1 VVGVEVAKA
10 TVRRPY
16 TDAMLRVALA
26 LITMLAAALVAVPIL
41 SVGANV
47 LTPGTGAT
55 WSHLASTVLPEYIG
69 ATIVLCIGVGI
80 GSVMLGVGSAW
91 LVTHL
96 DFPLRRTFEWALVLP
111 LAMPAYVMAYTYA
124 DVLQFAGPLQTAL
137 REAMG
142 WKRDDYWF
150 PDVRSVGGAVVMLS
164 CVLYPYVYLLVRIAF
179 LERGAALLDAGRALG
194 LTPWQSFLRVS
205 VPMARPAIAAGA
217 ALALME
223 TLSDYGTVSYFGVQT
238 FTTGIYHAWFSLGDR
253 TAAAQLATALLVFV
267 VTVLAL
273 ERLSRGQ
280 ARFAS
285 LGSVRTPT
293 PGIRLGGWHA
303 GLAVLGCAIPFGL
316 GFVVPCLILARLALS
331 TGDAEFGP
339 RFIDLARNS
348 FVLATLTAL
357 VAGAVALALAY
368 ARRIDP
374 RPATRAAHWF
384 AGMGYAIPGSVVAVG
399 LLIPLARLDNALAE
413 WLRATWGWHTGL
425 LLTGGLAALVYAC
438 VVRFMATA
446 LHTVDSA
453 LARVTPHMDDASRS
467 LGMAPGQTLLR
478 VHVPLLRRGLLTAAL
493 LVFIDVMKELPA
505 TLVMRPFNF
514 DTLATQVYRLASDE
528 RLAEAATA
536 SIAIVVVGLLPLVL
550 LSRQIAAER
559 R

>member
-1 VVGVEVAKA
+1 
-10 TVRRPY
+10 
-16 TDAMLRVALA
+16 MLRVALA
-26 LITMLAAALVAVPIL
+26 LITMIAAALVAVPVL

-47 LTPGTGAT
+47 FAAGTGAT
-55 WSHLASTVLPEYIG
+55 WAHLASTVLPDYIV
-69 ATIVLCIGVGI
+69 ATVVLCIGVGF

-124 DVLQFAGPLQTAL
+124 DVLQFAGPLQTAM

-142 WKRDDYWF
+142 WKRGDYWF

-164 CVLYPYVYLLVRIAF
+164 CVLYPYVYLIVRIAF

-194 LTPWQSFLRVS
+194 LTPWRSFLRVS
-205 VPMARPAIAAGA
+205 LPMARPAIAAGV

-223 TLSDYGTVSYFGVQT
+223 TLADYGTVSYFGVQT
-238 FTTGIYHAWFSLGDR
+238 FTTGIFHAWFSLGDR
-253 TAAAQLATALLVFV
+253 SAAAQLAMALLVFV
-267 VTVLAL
+267 LTVLAI
-273 ERLSRGQ
+273 ERISRGA

-285 LGSVRTPT
+285 SGPT
-293 PGIRLGGWHA
+293 RVPPPGIRLEGWRA
-303 GLAVLGCAIPFGL
+303 ALAIAGCAVPFAL
-316 GFVVPCLILARLALS
+316 GFVIPCTILFVLALG
-331 TGDAEFGP
+331 TGDSEFGP
-339 RFIDLARNS
+339 RFVELARNS
-348 FVLATLTAL
+348 FVLSLTTAGVACLVAL
-357 VAGAVALALAY
+357 VLAY

-384 AGMGYAIPGSVVAVG
+384 AGMGYAIPGPVIAVG
-399 LLIPLARLDNALAE
+399 LLIPLARLDNAVAE
-413 WLRATWGWHTGL
+413 WLRSSFGWHTGL
-425 LLTGGLAALVYAC
+425 LITGGLAALVYAC

-446 LHTVDSA
+446 LQTMDSA
-453 LARVTPHMDDASRS
+453 LARITPHMDDAARS
-467 LGMAPGQTLLR
+467 LGLAPVQTLAR

-536 SIAIVVVGLLPLVL
+536 SIAIVVVGLLPMVL

>member
-1 VVGVEVAKA
+1 
-10 TVRRPY
+10 
-16 TDAMLRVALA
+16 MLRVALA
-26 LITMLAAALVAVPIL
+26 LITMIAAALVAVPVL

-47 LTPGTGAT
+47 FAAGTGAT
-55 WSHLASTVLPEYIG
+55 WAHLASTVLPDYIV
-69 ATIVLCIGVGI
+69 ATVVLCIGVGF

-124 DVLQFAGPLQTAL
+124 DVLQFAGPLQTAM

-142 WKRDDYWF
+142 WKRGDYWF

-164 CVLYPYVYLLVRIAF
+164 CVLYPYVYLIVRIAF

-194 LTPWQSFLRVS
+194 LTPWRSFLRVS
-205 VPMARPAIAAGA
+205 LPMARPAIAAGV

-223 TLSDYGTVSYFGVQT
+223 TLADYGTVSYFGVQT
-238 FTTGIYHAWFSLGDR
+238 FTTGIFHAWFSLGDR
-253 TAAAQLATALLVFV
+253 SAAAQLAMALLVFV
-267 VTVLAL
+267 LTVLAM
-273 ERLSRGQ
+273 ERISRGA

-285 LGSVRTPT
+285 SGPT
-293 PGIRLGGWHA
+293 RVPPPGIRLEGWRA
-303 GLAVLGCAIPFGL
+303 ALAIAGCAVPFAL
-316 GFVVPCLILARLALS
+316 GFVIPCTILFVLALG
-331 TGDAEFGP
+331 TGDSEFGP
-339 RFIDLARNS
+339 RFVELARNS
-348 FVLATLTAL
+348 FVLSLTTAGVACLVAL
-357 VAGAVALALAY
+357 VLAY

-384 AGMGYAIPGSVVAVG
+384 AGMGYAIPGPVIAVG
-399 LLIPLARLDNALAE
+399 LLIPLARLDNAVAE
-413 WLRATWGWHTGL
+413 WLRSSFGWHTGL
-425 LLTGGLAALVYAC
+425 LITGGLAALVYAC

-446 LHTVDSA
+446 LHTMDSA
-453 LARVTPHMDDASRS
+453 LARITPHMDDAARS
-467 LGMAPGQTLLR
+467 LGLAPAQTLAR
-478 VHVPLLRRGLLTAAL
+478 VHVPLLHRGLLTAAL

-536 SIAIVVVGLLPLVL
+536 SIAIVVVGLLPMVL

>member
-1 VVGVEVAKA
+1 
-10 TVRRPY
+10 
-16 TDAMLRVALA
+16 MLRVALA
-26 LITMLAAALVAVPIL
+26 LITMLAAALVAVPVL

-47 LTPGTGAT
+47 FTPGTGAT
-55 WSHLASTVLPEYIG
+55 WSHLAATVLPDYIG
-69 ATIVLCIGVGI
+69 ATAVLCLGVGVA
-80 GSVMLGVGSAW
+80 SVLLGVGSAW

-124 DVLQFAGPLQTAL
+124 DVLQFAGPLQSAL

-142 WKRDDYWF
+142 WKRGDYWF
-150 PDVRSVGGAVVMLS
+150 PDVRSLGGAVVMLA
-164 CVLYPYVYLLVRIAF
+164 CVLYPYVYLLARIAF

-205 VPMARPAIAAGA
+205 LPMARPAIAAGT

-273 ERLSRGQ
+273 ERVSRGQ
-280 ARFAS
+280 ARFAPVGPARAS
-285 LGSVRTPT
+285 PH
-293 PGIRLGGWHA
+293 GIRLSGWRA
-303 GLAVLGCAIPFGL
+303 GLAVLGCAIPFAL
-316 GFVVPCLILARLALS
+316 GFVVPCLILLRMALA

-339 RFIDLARNS
+339 RFLHLARNS
-348 FVLATLTAL
+348 FLLAALTAV
-357 VAGAVALALAY
+357 VACTVALALGY

-374 RPATRAAHWF
+374 RPATRAAHWL

-413 WLRATWGWHTGL
+413 WLRTSFGWQTGL
-425 LLTGGLAALVYAC
+425 LLTGSLAALVYAC

-446 LHTVDSA
+446 LQTVDSA
-453 LARVTPHMDDASRS
+453 LARITPHMDDAARS
-467 LGMAPGQTLLR
+467 LGLAPSQTLLR

-514 DTLATQVYRLASDE
+514 ETLATQVYRLASDE

-536 SIAIVVVGLLPLVL
+536 SIAIVVVGLLPLLL

>member
-1 VVGVEVAKA
+1 
-10 TVRRPY
+10 
-16 TDAMLRVALA
+16 MLRVALA
-26 LITMLAAALVAVPIL
+26 LITMIAAALVAVPVL

-47 LTPGTGAT
+47 FAAGTGGT
-55 WSHLASTVLPEYIG
+55 WSHLAATVLPDYVV
-69 ATIVLCIGVGI
+69 ATIALCLGVGV

-124 DVLQFAGPLQTAL
+124 DVLQFAGPLQTGL
-137 REAMG
+137 RELMG
-142 WKRDDYWF
+142 WKRGDYWF
-150 PDVRSVGGAVVMLS
+150 PDVRSVGGAVLMLS
-164 CVLYPYVYLLVRIAF
+164 CVLYPYVYLIVRIAF

-205 VPMARPAIAAGA
+205 LPMARPAIAAGA

-223 TLSDYGTVSYFGVQT
+223 TLADYGTVSYFGVQT

-253 TAAAQLATALLVFV
+253 TAAAQLSTALLVFV
-267 VTVLAL
+267 LTVLAL
-273 ERLSRGQ
+273 ERISRGR
-280 ARFAS
+280 ARFATT
-285 LGSVRTPT
+285 GAMRVP
-293 PGIRLGGWHA
+293 PAGIRLSGLPA
-303 GLAVLGCAIPFGL
+303 ALAVIGCAIPFAL
-316 GFVVPCLILARLALS
+316 GFVVPCAILLRLALAS
-331 TGDAEFGP
+331 GDAEFGA
-339 RFIDLARNS
+339 RFVELARNS
-348 FVLATLTAL
+348 FVLALLTA
-357 VAGAVALALAY
+357 AVACVLALFLAY

-374 RPATRAAHWF
+374 RPATRTAHWL
-384 AGMGYAIPGSVVAVG
+384 AGMGYAIPGSVIAVG
-399 LLIPLARLDNALAE
+399 LLIPLARLDNAVAQ
-413 WLRATWGWHTGL
+413 WLRATTGWQVGL
-425 LLTGGLAALVYAC
+425 LFTGTLAALVYAC

-446 LHTVDSA
+446 LQTVDSA
-453 LARVTPHMDDASRS
+453 LARVTPHMDDAARS
-467 LGMAPGQTLLR
+467 LGLAPAQTLAR